1 MTVLGNTAMG
11 TWGYFGYASTTYPNQ
26 VTEKLTAPS
35 RIRIITL
42 GGWIGGWNDTVLTRL
57 AVFDN
62 ANHLLGYTDEFVVA
76 NEGDPANGHVSRYEA
91 DLQSPLI
98 IEDGVDFYVGT
109 IKNRSDAAQWSTG
122 STSNVHY
129 ESRAAYPDGDQ
140 GAVSGPTSVARRV
153 GMYVANY
160 QPASSAWVYR
170 SGVWVAAEAVK
181 VHRSGAWVDATSV
194 QVHRSGAWVDTE

>member
-1 MTVLGNTAMG
+1 MTVLGNTAKP
-11 TWGYFGYASTTYPNQ
+11 GYSYFAYDGTTYPNQ

-42 GGWIGGWNDTVLTRL
+42 GAWIGGWNDTVRTRL
-57 AVFDN
+57 AIFDD
-62 ANHLLGYTDEFVVA
+62 ANNLLGYSDEFVVA
-76 NEGDPANGHVSRYEA
+76 NEGAAAEGHVAQYTA
-91 DLQSPLI
+91 DLQTPLI
-98 IEDGVDFYVGT
+98 LESGVDFYVGS
-109 IKNRSDAAQWSTG
+109 IRHRDDAAQWATG

-181 VHRSGAWVDATSV
+181 VY
-194 QVHRSGAWVDTE
+194 RSGAWVDTTSLQVRRSGAWVDTD